1 MHRQKGKT
9 MHIRTLT
16 MVAGIAL
23 ATPLW
28 GQTLTV
34 GGSGEVAFEPDL
46 ALVTLGVEAD
56 APTPA
61 EAVAAM
67 GQGLSPVLEGLT
79 EAGIEPRDMQ
89 TGTLN
94 LRPIYADQAETRPN
108 EGPEVTGYRAESLLS
123 VRVRDLDTLGPVLDR
138 AVTQGANRLEGIQ
151 WQLSDPE
158 AAEDAALA
166 AAVADAVR
174 KAAVMAQAAGVGLGE
189 IQEIREG
196 DVGHEPPQ
204 PMMRMEAS
212 MSDMALARGEVGV
225 TATVTLQFATV
236 AAD

>member
-1 MHRQKGKT
+1 MRSRKGKN
-9 MHIRTLT
+9 MLIRTMT

-23 ATPLW
+23 ASPVL

-34 GGSGEVAFEPDL
+34 GGTGEVAFEPDL

-61 EAVAAM
+61 EAVTAM
-67 GQGLSPVLEGLT
+67 GQGLSPVLQSLT
-79 EAGIEPRDMQ
+79 DAGIEPRDMQ

-94 LRPIYADQAETRPN
+94 LRPVYADQAETRPN
-108 EGPEVTGYRAESLLS
+108 EGPEITGYRAESLLS
-123 VRVRDLDTLGPVLDR
+123 VQVRDLDTLGPVLDA

-151 WQLSDPE
+151 WQLSDPQ
-158 AAEDAALA
+158 AAEDAALG

-174 KAAVMAQAAGVGLGE
+174 KAAVMAQAAGLGLGE
-189 IQEIREG
+189 IEELREG
-196 DVGHEPPQ
+196 EVGYEPPQ

-212 MSDMALARGEVGV
+212 MSDMPLARGEVGV
-225 TATVTLQFATV
+225 TANVTLRFATV
-236 AAD
+236 AD